1 MDALQDDLEQVREEL
16 LCPESVTK
24 YLGELRRGIATGQ
37 EELRYYRFV
46 LDILVSNY
54 KKWTVAK
61 MCLSGG
67 DMSLLSC
74 PVAALKTL
82 GNQ

>member
-16 LCPESVTK
+16 LCPESVNK
-24 YLGELRRGIATGQ
+24 HLEELRRGIATGQ
-37 EELRYYRFV
+37 EELRYYRFL
-46 LDILVSNY
+46 LDIIIIISGL
-54 KKWTVAK
+54 WLQ
-61 MCLSGG
+61 MCPSDG
-67 DMSLLSC
+67 DMSLLSF